1 MKKKKLRLDEL
12 RVKSFTTSEVK
23 SLRAGRM
30 PIDDIPPSDTDTGG
44 TIPTWDA
51 PGCYS
56 AIELNC
62 TYTQNNEVGC
72 V

>member
-1 MKKKKLRLDEL
+1 MKKRKLTLEEL
-12 RVKSFTTSEVK
+12 KIKSFTTDEEKSVK
-23 SLRAGRM
+23 AGRA
-30 PIDDIPPSDTDTGG
+30 PLVDPETGG

-51 PGCYS
+51 ETCNS

-62 TYTQNNEVGC
+62 QYTNNNEVGC